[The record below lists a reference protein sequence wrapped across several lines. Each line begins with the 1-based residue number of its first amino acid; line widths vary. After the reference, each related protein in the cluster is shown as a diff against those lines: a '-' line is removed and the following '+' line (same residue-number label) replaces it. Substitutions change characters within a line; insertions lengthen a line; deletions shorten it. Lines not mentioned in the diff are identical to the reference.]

1 MRKMKKKLGKGSS
14 QSSTGCLVKL
24 THLFP
29 EVKRLLQ
36 DSVYCSLEVYN
47 TAMGS
52 AALTGEDNGAYAWYV
67 VCGLWAEFM
76 AVQTGQELVTVVD
89 DEIIINPLFTQS
101 LSVRSSYHIT
111 YQMRMPLP
119 AGYEYQLMGTSV
131 LDPAT
136 QKWVWI
142 VEMM

>member
-1 MRKMKKKLGKGSS
+1 MRKMKKKLGKGSC
-14 QSSTGCLVKL
+14 QSSTGRLVKL

-36 DSVYCSLEVYN
+36 DSVCCSPEVYN
-47 TAMGS
+47 TVMAA
-52 AALTGEDNGAYAWYV
+52 AALTGEDNGAYVWDV
-67 VCGLWAEFM
+67 VYGFWAELM
-76 AVQTGQELVTVVD
+76 AVQTGKRAVTVVD
-89 DEIIINPLFTQS
+89 DKIICKPLVAQS
-101 LSVRSSYHIT
+101 LSVRSSFHIL
-111 YQMRMPLP
+111 YQIRMPFP
-119 AGYEYQLMGTSV
+119 VGREYQLMATSE